1 MLMMEAQRRKTILTN
16 TQRQKTSLINM
27 KEKNVIDGGMQKEGV
42 IRTLTMT
49 LKELENNSKITI
61 HIYIKEIKKYI
72 LEVTKLKK
80 KITFFINL
88 LYNYN

>member
-1 MLMMEAQRRKTILTN
+1 MEAQRRKTILTN

>member
-1 MLMMEAQRRKTILTN
+1 MMEAQRRKTILTN

>member
-1 MLMMEAQRRKTILTN
+1 MMEAQRRKTILTN

-61 HIYIKEIKKYI
+61 HIYIKKIKKYI

>member
-1 MLMMEAQRRKTILTN
+1 
-16 TQRQKTSLINM
+16 M